1 MASPLTSGVEALPL
15 GAAPAEDADCVGT
28 APAVDAAGAGT
39 VPAPS
44 RAWTLPLQEAVRALE
59 AEGLQGVPVAQ
70 LGEDLRCLRRIGD
83 RLEAE
88 FARRLAGFERRGG
101 PAAAGA
107 ASAIAWLT
115 RQCRLSAPEAN
126 SRLQLAR
133 RFEELPAVTAAVR
146 KGEIGFEH
154 ATVLARCASEVGA
167 ATVAPSPA
175 LQAEASRLVERDLL
189 DSARQVDPGR
199 LREQARHHRHQVDPE
214 GAQDAFARA
223 RARRRLSLGELPDGM
238 LTLEG
243 RLDPEGGALLRTA
256 LEQLTPP
263 PRPGDRR
270 SPAQRRADA
279 LTELARRGLDGRPG
293 ARAAGRRPHLV
304 VTVPVATLEGRRG
317 APGAELG
324 SGAVVP
330 AAVAQRLACDAVLTE
345 VGVDQR
351 GQPVA
356 VARARRTVPPSTWRA
371 LVVRDGGCVLCRTCP
386 PSWCDAHH
394 WKEPWSRRRRSRLED
409 LCLLCRRCHV
419 DLHAQGLRLQR
430 EPGGGWRAV
439 RGARGVRPP

>member
-1 MASPLTSGVEALPL
+1 
-15 GAAPAEDADCVGT
+15 
-28 APAVDAAGAGT
+28 
-39 VPAPS
+39 
-44 RAWTLPLQEAVRALE
+44 
-59 AEGLQGVPVAQ
+59 
-70 LGEDLRCLRRIGD
+70 
-83 RLEAE
+83 
-88 FARRLAGFERRGG
+88 
-101 PAAAGA
+101 
-107 ASAIAWLT
+107 
-115 RQCRLSAPEAN
+115 
-126 SRLQLAR
+126 
-133 RFEELPAVTAAVR
+133 
-146 KGEIGFEH
+146 
-154 ATVLARCASEVGA
+154 
-167 ATVAPSPA
+167 
-175 LQAEASRLVERDLL
+175 
-189 DSARQVDPGR
+189 
-199 LREQARHHRHQVDPE
+199 
-214 GAQDAFARA
+214 
-223 RARRRLSLGELPDGM
+223 M

-256 LEQLTPP
+256 LEQLAPP

-270 SPAQRRADA
+270 TPVQRRADA

-304 VTVPVATLEGRRG
+304 VTVPVATLEGRPG

-371 LVVRDGGCVLCRTCP
+371 LVVRDGGCVLCRRCP

-419 DLHAQGLRLQR
+419 DLHAAGLRLER
-430 EPGGGWRAV
+430 EPSGGWVALPGG
-439 RGARGVRPP
+439 RGDRPP